1 MKRLNHE
8 KYRKVTQRYMR
19 KFINKCEILFKMA
32 LFENDQ
38 LSLTRLLALGGWILF
53 AVVSVYMV
61 VNQIEWNDYSTFG
74 MLSGGG
80 GAATQVANKLMNS
93 KYNSAPGTYEA
104 SGAER

>member
-8 KYRKVTQRYMR
+8 KYRKVAQRYMR
-19 KFINKCEILFKMA
+19 NFINKCEILLKMA
-32 LFENDQ
+32 LFENNQ
-38 LSLTRLLALGGWILF
+38 LSLTRLLALGGWVLF

-61 VNQIEWNDYSTFG
+61 INQIEWNDYSTFG

-93 KYNSAPGTYEA
+93 KYNSAPGTYKT
-104 SGAER
+104 SGSER

>member
-8 KYRKVTQRYMR
+8 KYRKVAQRYMR
-19 KFINKCEILFKMA
+19 NFINKCEILLKMA

-38 LSLTRLLALGGWILF
+38 LSLTRLLALGGWVLF

-61 VNQIEWNDYSTFG
+61 INQIEWNDYSTFG

-104 SGAER
+104 SGSER